1 MASGA
6 NTQDDRSRPVVA
18 VVLSA
23 ILGLV
28 AATGAAAAIVS
39 ANSPSD
45 GDAVQ
50 NGPAEILD
58 PAVVLNYGG

>member
-6 NTQDDRSRPVVA
+6 AATERGRPIVP

-23 ILGLV
+23 VLGLL

>member
-1 MASGA
+1 MASGGY
-6 NTQDDRSRPVVA
+6 TQTDRRRPIIP

-23 ILGLV
+23 VLGLV

-39 ANSPSD
+39 ANSPND

-50 NGPAEILD
+50 NGPAEVVD

>member
-6 NTQDDRSRPVVA
+6 TTTDRRRPIVP

-23 ILGLV
+23 VLGLV

>member
-6 NTQDDRSRPVVA
+6 YTQDDRSRPVVA
-18 VVLSA
+18 VVISA
-23 ILGLV
+23 ILGLL

-45 GDAVQ
+45 GDAVE